1 MRVTV
6 RYFAVVREVLGQDHE
21 EHELPEGTTVG
32 QFLDNLITRQPIL
45 EGLRRS
51 MLVMVNRRYA
61 KPDQLLSDGDE
72 VALIPPVSGGSTPF
86 SVGPEP
92 LDPVAIER
100 LVADPRAGAIVTF
113 VGTVRDHARGKRV
126 RYLEYEAYAEAA
138 VDAFAQIAAEIRQRW
153 DVLGIAIA
161 HRTGRL
167 EIGEASVVIAVSS
180 AHRAEAFEACRYAIE
195 RLKQIAPIWK
205 KEVYDD
211 GEVWIG
217 SEALYQ
223 ELFGRRTSEPA
234 PPAQ

>member
-92 LDPVAIER
+92 LDPAAVEC